1 MVVCQIVERTCGAAN
16 SLHMA
21 PTVGSN
27 LRQSLVPLLKD
38 LINPSDAFLLLLKG
52 IILRKLRKRLG
63 AMDCFIRS
71 LLLFPYNWT
80 AWLELNGVIE
90 TSAGELEE
98 ILPLLP
104 KSFMRLF
111 FVEHHYRQ
119 AEASRDPESNALR
132 VERLLNIFPR
142 NAGLWISLAVGRYM
156 QQGQFSSNRLC
167 RGDWQ
172 ADWEPL

>member
-1 MVVCQIVERTCGAAN
+1 MFVCQIIERNSHTTS
-16 SLHMA
+16 SLHAA
-21 PTVGSN
+21 PIIGSA
-27 LRQSLVPLLKD
+27 LRQLLVPLLRD
-38 LINPSDAFLLLLKG
+38 LVNPSDAFLLLLKG
-52 IILRKLRKRLG
+52 IILRKLRKRIE

-90 TSAGELEE
+90 TSAGEVEE

-104 KSFMRLF
+104 ESFMRLF

-119 AEASRDPESNALR
+119 AEASREPENNALR
-132 VERLLNIFPR
+132 VEKLLKIFPC

-156 QQGQFSSNRLC
+156 QQGR
-167 RGDWQ
+167 
-172 ADWEPL
+172 